1 MNLYLRLIR
10 YELKNIARDQMTMTM
25 VIYPIIMALFGAYL
39 IPLILDQLALE
50 NASLVGASLIIL
62 IVLASLAPIMAGAM
76 LGFLML
82 DHKDENTL
90 ISLRVTPVSMRHYL
104 TFKAIYTTL
113 LSVVSSLIIL
123 GGVKYLSGDGYLV
136 SGQNIWDQ
144 IQPQSIVIF
153 SLVSAL
159 FAPAF
164 GLLIATLGKNK
175 IEGFAYLKTFGV
187 LVLIPAFVMI
197 DTMQDA
203 KQYILGIVPS
213 FWAVKGLLEGANIL
227 SHEANLPTAL
237 YFIIGGLYSFLL
249 IGVFIHQFIKKM
261 TA

>member
-1 MNLYLRLIR
+1 MNLYLRLLRFEI
-10 YELKNIARDQMTMTM
+10 KNIARDQMTMTM
-25 VIYPIIMALFGAYL
+25 VIYPVIMVLFGAYL

-50 NASLVGASLIIL
+50 STALVSASLIIL

-104 TFKAIYTTL
+104 TFKAIYTTA
-113 LSVVSSLIIL
+113 LSVLSSLIIL

-136 SGQNIWDQ
+136 SGQNIWDL
-144 IQPQSIVIF
+144 ISFGSILVF
-153 SLVSAL
+153 AGVSAL

-187 LVLIPAFVMI
+187 LILIPAFVMI
-197 DTMQDA
+197 ETMQDA
-203 KQYILGIVPS
+203 KQYLLGIVPS

-227 SHEANLPTAL
+227 VNDANLPTAL
-237 YFIIGGLYSFLL
+237 YFTIGTLYSLIL
-249 IGVFIHQFIKKM
+249 IGTFIHQFIRKM